1 MLLEL
6 NMPVVR
12 LNPPKL
18 SVPLVS
24 VTVLVA
30 DNVVVSD
37 KVVVP
42 DVLLI
47 VKFVRVVLVAVSIV
61 PVATMVGDRPA

>member
-6 NMPVVR
+6 NVPVVR

-61 PVATMVGDRPA
+61 PVPTIVGDSTE